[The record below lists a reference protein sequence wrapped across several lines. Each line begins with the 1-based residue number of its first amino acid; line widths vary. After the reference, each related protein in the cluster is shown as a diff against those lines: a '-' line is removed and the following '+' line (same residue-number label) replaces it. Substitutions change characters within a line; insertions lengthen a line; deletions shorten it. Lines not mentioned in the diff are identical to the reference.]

1 MVEDKDQS
9 VLPATSLRDVARTVV
24 EAILR
29 DLRSRKGLRQV
40 WEEEITAERQ
50 ADIEAAWTDHGTQAL
65 STSMAQLAEGFDKL
79 REYWSQ
85 LPPQLR
91 RGLKPN
97 YYEIHLR
104 ALQREFD
111 MESQHD
117 HWPGAAR
124 VALRKAERWTGTAIR
139 RAEQGNMPEEHY
151 RDRKEEQARILTIR
165 PEPYATPKE

>member
-1 MVEDKDQS
+1 MIEDKDRS

-65 STSMAQLAEGFDKL
+65 STSMAQLAEGFDEL
-79 REYWSQ
+79 QELLES
-85 LPPQLR
+85 PDAMT
-91 RGLKPN
+91 PN

-104 ALQREFD
+104 ALEREFAY
-111 MESQHD
+111 ERKLD
-117 HWPGAAR
+117 HWPRHAQ
-124 VALRKAERWTGTAIR
+124 VAFGKAERWVQAALR
-139 RAEQGNMPEEHY
+139 SAEQGHMPAERY
-151 RDRKEEQARILTIR
+151 RDSKEETVRIITIR
-165 PEPYATPKE
+165 PRPYEVPDE